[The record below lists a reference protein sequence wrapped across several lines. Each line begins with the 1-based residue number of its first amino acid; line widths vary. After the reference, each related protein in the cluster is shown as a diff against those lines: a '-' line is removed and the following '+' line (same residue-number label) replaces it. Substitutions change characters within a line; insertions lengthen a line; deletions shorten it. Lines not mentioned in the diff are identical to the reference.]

1 MKRIKIKI
9 KRNEM
14 KWTEQSAW
22 PNGNYQAFVCVHLV
36 IALRWRVIHWYRAID
51 ACTQERRRQC
61 WWWTMMIPQHFSFFL
76 CFRENSFFSLSLS
89 LVCVSMCENNR
100 KMKMHSTTH
109 AHRMIFIMCHGHRQ
123 FVLLKIYYSKCAMKG
138 TKCDILCDE

>member
-1 MKRIKIKI
+1 MNRAECMAEWELPGF
-9 KRNEM
+9 RLCA
-14 KWTEQSAW
+14 SRH
-22 PNGNYQAFVCVHLV
+22 C
-36 IALRWRVIHWYRAID
+36 IAL
-51 ACTQERRRQC
+51 ACNTL
-61 WWWTMMIPQHFSFFL
+61 IPGHRCVYAREKEAVLVMNDDDTATFLLFFML
-76 CFRENSFFSLSLS
+76 SGEFIFFSLS